1 MSTWFITGCATGPAR
16 ALAAAVPGQDA
27 PVAFRPAADAQPP
40 DGTEISRTDA
50 GNRAFE
56 DIFTSG

>member
-1 MSTWFITGCATGPAR
+1 M
-16 ALAAAVPGQDA
+16 PGQDA
-27 PVAFRPAADAQPP
+27 LDTFRQVADAQHP